1 MRAISKLKGMIYL
14 RFLLFLQLIAVV
26 IFIFIMYLI
35 PANLY
40 LVSIISIFVI
50 VNTVGITYYILR
62 SWAAD
67 LKNEGTKS
75 KVYFAFSLIGVIFA
89 IVFLLINLSNFWL
102 SRYSYD
108 KFINFTN
115 ALALVT
121 TFLLVSF
128 GISYVALKR
137 ELQKQIGEYEKLKK
151 IKLETEFQLLKSKV
165 NPHFLFNSIGTA
177 ISMLEIGNDQKEIA
191 QYLSSLAELF
201 RTTID
206 APDVWTLQEEYDMI
220 EKYLRVQRV
229 RLDWKLSYE
238 LILPNECKNLK
249 VPSLLLQPIVE
260 NSIVHGISKSTK
272 PCFIKVMCERSETY
286 VILTVQDD
294 GVGTENL
301 QNGIGLNLVE
311 ERLKLFSSGSNMD
324 ILSSAESGT
333 VVRIF
338 LKI

>member
-1 MRAISKLKGMIYL
+1 M
-14 RFLLFLQLIAVV
+14 QLIAVV

-121 TFLLVSF
+121 TFLLASF

-137 ELQKQIGEYEKLKK
+137 ELQKQIERDM
-151 IKLETEFQLLKSKV
+151 KS
-165 NPHFLFNSIGTA
+165 
-177 ISMLEIGNDQKEIA
+177 
-191 QYLSSLAELF
+191 
-201 RTTID
+201 
-206 APDVWTLQEEYDMI
+206 
-220 EKYLRVQRV
+220 
-229 RLDWKLSYE
+229 
-238 LILPNECKNLK
+238 
-249 VPSLLLQPIVE
+249 
-260 NSIVHGISKSTK
+260 
-272 PCFIKVMCERSETY
+272 
-286 VILTVQDD
+286 
-294 GVGTENL
+294 
-301 QNGIGLNLVE
+301 
-311 ERLKLFSSGSNMD
+311 
-324 ILSSAESGT
+324 
-333 VVRIF
+333 
-338 LKI
+338 

>member
-1 MRAISKLKGMIYL
+1 
-14 RFLLFLQLIAVV
+14 
-26 IFIFIMYLI
+26 MYLI

-75 KVYFAFSLIGVIFA
+75 KVSFAFSLIGVIFA

-102 SRYSYD
+102 SKYSYD
-108 KFINFTN
+108 KFLNFTN

-121 TFLLVSF
+121 TFLLASF

-137 ELQKQIGEYEKLKK
+137 ELQKQIGEYEKLNK

-206 APDVWTLQEEYDMI
+206 APDVWSLQEEYDMI
-220 EKYLRVQRV
+220 EKYLRVQKV
-229 RLDWKLSYE
+229 RLDEKLSYE
-238 LILPNECKNLK
+238 LILPKGCKNLK

-272 PCFIKVMCERSETY
+272 PCFIKVMCERSEAY

-294 GVGTENL
+294 GVGSENL
-301 QNGIGLNLVE
+301 QNGTGLNLVE
-311 ERLKLFSSGSNMD
+311 KRLKLFSSGSNMD
-324 ILSSAESGT
+324 ILSSAENGT

>member
-1 MRAISKLKGMIYL
+1 
-14 RFLLFLQLIAVV
+14 
-26 IFIFIMYLI
+26 
-35 PANLY
+35 
-40 LVSIISIFVI
+40 
-50 VNTVGITYYILR
+50 
-62 SWAAD
+62 
-67 LKNEGTKS
+67 
-75 KVYFAFSLIGVIFA
+75 
-89 IVFLLINLSNFWL
+89 
-102 SRYSYD
+102 
-108 KFINFTN
+108 
-115 ALALVT
+115 
-121 TFLLVSF
+121 LVSF

-137 ELQKQIGEYEKLKK
+137 ELEKQIGEYEKLKK

-191 QYLSSLAELF
+191 EYLSSLAELF

-206 APDVWTLQEEYDMI
+206 APDVWELQEEYDMI
-220 EKYLRVQRV
+220 EKYLRVQKV
-229 RLDWKLSYE
+229 RLDDKLSYE
-238 LILPNECKNLK
+238 LTLPNECKNLK

-272 PCFIKVMCERSETY
+272 PCFIKVICERSDTY

-294 GVGTENL
+294 GVGSDNL
-301 QNGIGLNLVE
+301 QNGTGLNLVE
-311 ERLKLFSSGSNMD
+311 RRLKLFSSGSHMD

>member
-1 MRAISKLKGMIYL
+1 MIYL

-26 IFIFIMYLI
+26 IFIFIMYFI

-62 SWAAD
+62 SWAAN

-75 KVYFAFSLIGVIFA
+75 KVSFAFTLIGVIFA
-89 IVFLLINLSNFWL
+89 IAFLLINLSNFWL
-102 SRYSYD
+102 SKYSYD

-121 TFLLVSF
+121 TLLLVSF

-137 ELQKQIGEYEKLKK
+137 ELEKQIGEYEKLKK

-206 APDVWTLQEEYDMI
+206 APDVWELQEEYDMI
-220 EKYLRVQRV
+220 EKYLRVQKV
-229 RLDWKLSYE
+229 RLDDKLSYE
-238 LILPNECKNLK
+238 LTLPNECKNLK

-272 PCFIKVMCERSETY
+272 PCFIKVICERSDTY

-294 GVGTENL
+294 GVGSDNL
-301 QNGIGLNLVE
+301 QNGTGLNLVE
-311 ERLKLFSSGSNMD
+311 ERLKLFSSGSHMD